1 MTVERAY
8 RTGFGLQLEP
18 TVKLRHV
25 GQMQSAHEPVPCEGD
40 EVELRLPGGEV
51 CRAYISAF
59 GIEAWKVG
67 DSLVTTSDP
76 KDPSLTLT
84 LAGDLTSDDVPAGT
98 EVWRLGG
105 HRSRQNRALGLAG
118 GPRPNEGRA
127 GR

>member
-1 MTVERAY
+1 VGTTYRLMTVERAY

-18 TVKLRHV
+18 TVKLHHV
-25 GQMQSAHEPVPCEGD
+25 GQMQSPHEPMPYEGN

-51 CRAYISAF
+51 RHAYISAF

-84 LAGDLTSDDVPAGT
+84 LAGDLTVDDVPAGT
-98 EVWRLGG
+98 EVWRLAG
-105 HRSRQNRALGLAG
+105 HSY
-118 GPRPNEGRA
+118 RP
-127 GR
+127 